1 MPVSDTHIQCVLY
14 ADNCGGGGCVVMVT
28 VMVMVMVMVMVK
40 GYQKSHFRN
49 SYQHFFNLRLI
60 TNY

>member
-14 ADNCGGGGCVVMVT
+14 ADSCGGGGGGGGGVVMVT
-28 VMVMVMVMVMVK
+28 VMVMVMVK

-60 TNY
+60 TSY